1 MQRFTTTG
9 MQLSAS
15 RTSVARGVSRLAF
28 DGVEQLSR
36 VVEAMHA
43 NIAATAPPLGR
54 GAPGGR
60 ARGVTGFVYESI
72 RLVNGAARAAL
83 DGGLGLLPE
92 GEPRPPRPRAEA
104 LLSALNGVLG
114 DHLAASGNPLAMP
127 MQLRSEGRTLPP
139 ERDALAAAL
148 PKASTRV
155 VVLVHGLCMS
165 DRGWA
170 RAGHEHGGALAR
182 DLGVTPLHLLYNSG
196 LPIRENGRE
205 LAGLLERLVA
215 AWPRPVAELAIVG
228 HSMGGLV
235 ARSACREGAAAG
247 HAWPARVGKLVF
259 LGTPHHGAPLERGG
273 RFLEGALGLSP
284 YTAPIVRLGG
294 LRSAGIRDLR
304 HGDAS
309 PLPRG
314 IPCYALAAT
323 LGPDPIGDGLVPLAS
338 ALGRHRRL
346 EQTLAFP
353 AAHTWVGRGL
363 GHLDLLASP
372 VVYARLRDWLA

>member
-1 MQRFTTTG
+1 
-9 MQLSAS
+9 
-15 RTSVARGVSRLAF
+15 VSRLAF

-43 NIAATAPPLGR
+43 NIAAIAPPLGR

-60 ARGVTGFVYESI
+60 TRGVTGFVYQSI
-72 RLVNGAARAAL
+72 RLVNEAARAAL

-104 LLSALNGVLG
+104 LVSALNGVLG
-114 DHLAASGNPLAMP
+114 DHLAASANPLAIP
-127 MQLRSEGRTLPP
+127 MQLRSEGRALPL

-148 PKASTRV
+148 PKPSTRV
-155 VVLVHGLCMS
+155 LVLVHGLCMS
-165 DRGWA
+165 DRGWT
-170 RAGHEHGGALAR
+170 RAGHDHEYGGALAR

-196 LPIRENGRE
+196 LPIRENGRL
-205 LAGLLERLVA
+205 LAGLLEGLLA

-235 ARSACREGAAAG
+235 ARSAYREGAAAG
-247 HAWPARVGKLVF
+247 HAWPARLAKLVF

-273 RFLEGALGLSP
+273 RFLEAALGLSP
-284 YTAPIVRLGG
+284 YTAPIVRLGA
-294 LRSAGIRDLR
+294 LRSAGIRDLQ

-323 LGPDPIGDGLVPLAS
+323 LGPDPLGDGLVPLAS
-338 ALGRHRRL
+338 ALGRHRRP
-346 EQTLAFP
+346 ERTLAFP
-353 AAHTWVGRGL
+353 VPHTWVGRGL

-372 VVYARLRDWLA
+372 AVYERLRACLA